1 MNKKI
6 KIIFIISLIFFVA
19 GTLNAWTGPT
29 QAPPNGN
36 TDEPLN
42 VSNQT
47 QKKYGNLYFPK
58 WFDGNNDGY
67 YVDPD
72 ANSWLYRLYSYDI
85 RSSIFYDRDNIDYY
99 VDPASVSKFNN
110 VEVLGYLIFGGS
122 DINKEGSVRWNSITK
137 TLQVYNGTEWVDI
150 SLNTPSAPVVPVDL
164 CAGVSCNP
172 YCSGSTRYYNGSC
185 SGGSCSYA
193 SQVCAYGCTSGVCNS
208 APVVPVDLCA
218 GVSCNPYCS
227 GSTRYYNGSCSGGSC
242 SYTSQVCAYGCTSGV
257 CNSAPV
263 VPVDLCAG
271 VDCPDEIVS
280 YCSIGDVWELTMDRY
295 CYLGSCIYY
304 PGYSNAHLVQDCGSA
319 TCLELSTKEAICD
332 IPVDLCLGVSC
343 SNKIIS
349 YCSMGDVWEL
359 TLNYSCSN
367 GLCSYTNYSDY
378 HLVQDCGTGICSE
391 LSTEEAVCTP

>member
-150 SLNTPSAPVVPVDL
+150 SLNTP
-164 CAGVSCNP
+164 
-172 YCSGSTRYYNGSC
+172 
-185 SGGSCSYA
+185 
-193 SQVCAYGCTSGVCNS
+193 S